1 MILHVELWLKIFK
14 YTDSNTFIKV
24 LAFSFILQYKLY
36 IFQFII
42 NYLFSIS
49 YPISEM
55 NVNNSF

>member
-42 NYLFSIS
+42 NY
-49 YPISEM
+49 
-55 NVNNSF
+55 